1 MSVSLEDRIVTIT
14 VLGKDY
20 TGEVRQFEERS
31 TCVVWVPSLSQ
42 TFTVNYADDAGRPG
56 VYENDDGTTLT
67 YHYKS
72 WSNSGASWTKIKTPK
87 RTVTN

>member
-14 VLGKDY
+14 VDGKEY
-20 TGEVRQFEERS
+20 TGEVRQFDERS

-42 TFTVNYADDAGRPG
+42 TITVNYANDAGRPG
-56 VYENDDGTTLT
+56 VYENEDGTSLT

-72 WSNSGASWTKIKTPK
+72 WSNSGATWTKVKASK
-87 RTVTN
+87 RTETT